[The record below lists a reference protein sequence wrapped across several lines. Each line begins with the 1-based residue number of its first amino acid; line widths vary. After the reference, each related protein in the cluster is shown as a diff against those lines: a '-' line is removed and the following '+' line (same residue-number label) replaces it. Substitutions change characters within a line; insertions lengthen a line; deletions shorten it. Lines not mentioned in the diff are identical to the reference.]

1 MNEQLTYTTTSLH
14 VSNSILWNLI
24 YPLWG
29 MCDAMG
35 GLVRAV
41 TLENQQ
47 GGSGQSEDSYLPG
60 LIGVLA
66 VRIVIFSCCG
76 SLGQLNNNTQQ
87 TSVTKSIARLH
98 SHS

>member
-1 MNEQLTYTTTSLH
+1 MFRTVYYG
-14 VSNSILWNLI
+14 I
-24 YPLWG
+24 YLPTVGNARRYRRLSSSRDIRESTGWG
-29 MCDAMG
+29 
-35 GLVRAV
+35 
-41 TLENQQ
+41 
-47 GGSGQSEDSYLPG
+47 GQSEDSYQPGHLPG

-66 VRIVIFSCCG
+66 VGIVIFSCCG